1 MPAAGTPAARSGA
14 TDQRLR
20 LGRRGEQLAALH
32 LERLG
37 FEILARNQRTRH
49 GEIDLIA
56 CDGETIVFA
65 EVKTRLA
72 SPGGAPAPELA
83 WPATRQR
90 RRLRRLARA
99 WLTATRRSRPFAP
112 NVRFDLVRVLLGDS
126 QRLLALEHLPGV
138 L

>member
-1 MPAAGTPAARSGA
+1 MPATGTPANAR
-14 TDQRLR
+14 RLQ

-37 FEILARNQRTRH
+37 FEILARNERTRH

-72 SPGGAPAPELA
+72 RSAAPAGA
-83 WPATRQR
+83 
-90 RRLRRLARA
+90 
-99 WLTATRRSRPFAP
+99 
-112 NVRFDLVRVLLGDS
+112 
-126 QRLLALEHLPGV
+126 
-138 L
+138 

>member
-1 MPAAGTPAARSGA
+1 MDRMPTE
-14 TDQRLR
+14 QRIQ
-20 LGRRGEQLAALH
+20 LGRRGERLAALH

-56 CDGETIVFA
+56 CDGETTVFA

-72 SPGGAPAPELA
+72 SSAPPAPELA
-83 WPATRQR
+83 WPAARQQ
-90 RRLRRLARA
+90 RRLRRLARE
-99 WLTATRRSRPFAP
+99 WLSDTRRSRPFTRQ
-112 NVRFDLVRVLLGDS
+112 VRFDLVRVLLGDG

>member
-1 MPAAGTPAARSGA
+1 MDAMPATGTPADA
-14 TDQRLR
+14 QRLR

-37 FEILARNQRTRH
+37 FEILARNERTRH

-72 SPGGAPAPELA
+72 HSTAPPAPELR
-83 WPATRQR
+83 WPATRQQ
-90 RRLRRLARA
+90 RRLRRLAHA
-99 WLTATRRSRPFAP
+99 WLAATRAKRPFAP
-112 NVRFDLVRVLLGDS
+112 QVRFDLVCVLLGDG
-126 QRLLALEHLPGV
+126 QQLLALEHLPGV

>member
-1 MPAAGTPAARSGA
+1 MPSTRTAAVDERR
-14 TDQRLR
+14 QI
-20 LGRRGEQLAALH
+20 GRRGEDLAAAH

-37 FEILARNQRTRH
+37 FALLARNQRTRH
-49 GEIDLIA
+49 GEIDIIA

-72 SPGGAPAPELA
+72 ASAAPPSPELT
-83 WPATRQR
+83 WPAARQR
-90 RRLRRLARA
+90 RRLRRLAVA
-99 WLTATRRSRPFAP
+99 WLSARGHGRPHAP
-112 NVRFDLVRVLLGDS
+112 NIRFDLVRVLLGDS